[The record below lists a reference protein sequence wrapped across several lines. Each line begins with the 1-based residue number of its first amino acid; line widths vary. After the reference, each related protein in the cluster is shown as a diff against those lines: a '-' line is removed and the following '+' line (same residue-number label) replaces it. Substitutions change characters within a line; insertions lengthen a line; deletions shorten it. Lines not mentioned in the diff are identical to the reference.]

1 MTKEELKDQAREAG
15 LPVSGTKDE
24 LLERLE
30 ENDVGTVVDPAT
42 PGVTK
47 FPDPSPEGTYPD
59 EHDSYQSEG

>member
-30 ENDVGTVVDPAT
+30 NNEADRIEPAT
-42 PGVTK
+42 PGVIK
-47 FPDPSPEGTYPD
+47 SPDPLPDGTYPA
-59 EHDSYQSEG
+59 